1 MRILLVEDEA
11 PLRET
16 LAARLKR
23 EGFAVDAAQD
33 GEEGLYMG
41 REVPFD
47 LGIIDLGL
55 PKMSGMELIQ
65 ALRGEGKKFPV
76 LILTARSSWQDKV
89 EGLKQGA
96 DDYLVKPFHVEELL
110 ARINALVRR
119 AAGWSKP
126 TLECG
131 PVTLDLAAQTVSVN
145 GQNVDLTSYEY
156 KVLEYLMMHAGE
168 LVSKADLTE
177 HIYQQDFDRDSNVLE
192 VFIGR
197 LRKKLDPDGALNGS
211 PLVLCQNGV
220 NGPDKGSIPNS
231 AQPGDRVTVE
241 LGADVDLILGFMARA
256 TGQDNFNLHAESTMQ
271 VTFAPASSVAGA
283 AGSQVSVLPTSS
295 SATTTSLSGAVPMLV
310 ATIS

>member
-1 MRILLVEDEA
+1 MRVLLVEDEA

-23 EGFAVDAAQD
+23 DGFAVDAAAD
-33 GEEGLYMG
+33 GEEGLFLG

-47 LGIIDLGL
+47 VAIIDLGL
-55 PKMSGMELIQ
+55 PKMSGMDLVKQ
-65 ALRGEGKKFPV
+65 LRDGGQRFPI

-89 EGLKQGA
+89 QGLKFGA

-119 AAGWSKP
+119 ASGWSRP
-126 TLECG
+126 LLECG
-131 PVTLDLAAQTVSVN
+131 PIVLDTTAQTVTSN
-145 GQNVDLTSYEY
+145 GAAVDLTSYEY

-197 LRKKLDPDGALNGS
+197 LRRKLDPDNQIKPIETVRGRGYRFALERSGS
-211 PLVLCQNGV
+211 T
-220 NGPDKGSIPNS
+220 D
-231 AQPGDRVTVE
+231 E
-241 LGADVDLILGFMARA
+241 
-256 TGQDNFNLHAESTMQ
+256 
-271 VTFAPASSVAGA
+271 PASDESR
-283 AGSQVSVLPTSS
+283 
-295 SATTTSLSGAVPMLV
+295 
-310 ATIS
+310 

>member
-23 EGFAVDAAQD
+23 EGYAVDAASD
-33 GEEGLYMG
+33 GEEGIYLG

-47 LGIIDLGL
+47 VGIIDLGL
-55 PKMSGMELIQ
+55 PRMSGMDLVRL
-65 ALRGEGKKFPV
+65 LRSEGKKFPI

-89 EGLKQGA
+89 EGLKSGA

-110 ARINALVRR
+110 ARLNALLRR

-126 TLECG
+126 TLDCG
-131 PVTLDLAAQTVSVN
+131 PITLDLAAQTVSVE
-145 GQNVDLTSYEY
+145 GAGVDLTSYEY
-156 KVLEYLMMHAGE
+156 KVLEYLMLHAGE

-197 LRKKLDPDGALNGS
+197 LRKKLDPEGTLKPIETVRGRGYRFA
-211 PLVLCQNGV
+211 
-220 NGPDKGSIPNS
+220 IPRN
-231 AQPGDRVTVE
+231 E
-241 LGADVDLILGFMARA
+241 
-256 TGQDNFNLHAESTMQ
+256 
-271 VTFAPASSVAGA
+271 
-283 AGSQVSVLPTSS
+283 
-295 SATTTSLSGAVPMLV
+295 
-310 ATIS
+310 